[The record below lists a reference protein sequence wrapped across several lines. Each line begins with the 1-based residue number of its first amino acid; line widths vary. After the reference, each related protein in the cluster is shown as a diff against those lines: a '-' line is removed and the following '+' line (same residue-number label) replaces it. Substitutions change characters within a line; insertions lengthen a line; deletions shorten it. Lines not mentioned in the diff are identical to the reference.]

1 MNDLAVLIG
10 KRINILKDE
19 EFDKLDDVCF
29 FEAANEKIEFYSILK
44 SSIIIANFIEDILNN
59 DVLEV
64 ACLDNIP
71 KIDEVNIS
79 NVTNERTIVVDIEKK
94 VFKVSV
100 PKDFKEKLQEEI
112 RNISLDDIDRRD
124 KIINKF
130 IELVRSNYN
139 NLKPQY
145 DKYNRNK
152 TKVLVTYM
160 KLAEFF
166 QQLSLKLDNYISI
179 PDFVYD
185 IPYPDD
191 LKAVLN
197 YIIELNKKLYLE
209 EKSKEKSATDL
220 EQYVELFLKYGY
232 DFSQFNQCERK
243 LILNN
248 SSLSSLSHIF
258 EIMPIDLKKLSKS
271 DFLYVILNTDERIIS
286 NIKMLISNNNMK
298 KEFFMNNLGLFVSN
312 VKVRMSDNREV
323 PLYNIFR
330 NNIDTLFSLNNFD
343 YMIKNNPNLFL
354 LPNDIIKTNLNLI
367 AEYGIDIYNDY
378 NNKIYKG
385 DILTDSLYM
394 DYVDELIEMGYYS
407 YIKCHP
413 EYIKENT
420 RNMIIRLNIEDNIG
434 ENIINEK
441 GRFKSSITSG
451 KNFYVPDSML
461 DNYRIHKVNENK
473 EDIYF
478 NLLDNSK
485 RNVISKDLL
494 KLDIIKY
501 FDSKYKI
508 SEYEYCIDDIIISR
522 KKVLRNMQALINL
535 KENDYNHMLLS
546 SIEYKAI
553 MNDSEIKIVSD
564 TIYGKVLCKK

>member
-94 VFKVSV
+94 VFKVLV

-232 DFSQFNQCERK
+232 NFNNFNQDERE

-271 DFLYVILNTDERIIS
+271 DFLYIILNTDERIVS

-298 KEFFMNNLGLFVSN
+298 KEFFMNNPGLFVSN
-312 VKVRMSDNREV
+312 LKVRMSGNREV
-323 PLYNIFR
+323 PLYNNFM

-343 YMIKNNPNLFL
+343 YMIRNNSDLFL
-354 LPNDIIKTNLNLI
+354 LSNDIIKTNLNLI
-367 AEYGIDIYNDY
+367 TEYGIDIYNDY

-385 DILTDSLYM
+385 DILAESLYM

-420 RNMIIRLNIEDNIG
+420 KNMIIRLNIEDNIG
-434 ENIINEK
+434 GNIINEK

-461 DNYRIHKVNENK
+461 DNYRIRKVNENK

-478 NLLDNSK
+478 KLLDNSK

-522 KKVLRNMQALINL
+522 KKVLRNMQALFNL

-564 TIYGKVLCKK
+564 AIYGKVLCKK